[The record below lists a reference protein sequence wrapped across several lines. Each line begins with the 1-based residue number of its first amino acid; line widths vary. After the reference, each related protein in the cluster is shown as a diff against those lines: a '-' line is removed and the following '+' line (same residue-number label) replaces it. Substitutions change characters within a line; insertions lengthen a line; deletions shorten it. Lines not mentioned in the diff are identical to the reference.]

1 MFISIKKD
9 VKSDVYEYHIPEG
22 ETKQKKKSWNILVGC
37 TFDSTCLYRYLILS
51 ATWSRVATTPL
62 HVWMVDSVG

>member
-22 ETKQKKKSWNILVGC
+22 ETKQKKKS
-37 TFDSTCLYRYLILS
+37 
-51 ATWSRVATTPL
+51 
-62 HVWMVDSVG
+62 